1 MTTRLA
7 LADALGASVRVG
19 DARVLSD
26 GEPVSAELAVG
37 TSLA

>member
-7 LADALGASVRVG
+7 VADVRSATVRVG

-26 GEPVSAELAVG
+26 SEPVSAELAVG